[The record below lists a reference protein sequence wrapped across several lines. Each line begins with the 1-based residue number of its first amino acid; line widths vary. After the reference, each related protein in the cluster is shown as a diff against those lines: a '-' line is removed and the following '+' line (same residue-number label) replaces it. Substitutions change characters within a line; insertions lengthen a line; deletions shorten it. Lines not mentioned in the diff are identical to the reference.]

1 MSNSDPIKTGLRVH
15 NLVIGY
21 QQPLTSAL
29 NFSVGPGEIL
39 VIVGQSGC
47 GKSTLLSTLAGVIQ
61 PLDGGIFLDE
71 QNLSGVPI
79 HKRSIGL
86 VFQDPLLFPHLSLI
100 DNIGYSLRV
109 SGQSKDASRAR
120 ATELLE
126 WVGLSEI
133 AGQKTWQLSG
143 GQAGR
148 VALARAIAAQPAVL
162 LLDEPYS
169 ALDSPTRLRLLAD
182 VKDLVTR
189 EGIPTIHVT
198 HDHSEAEM
206 LATSIVTL

>member
-1 MSNSDPIKTGLRVH
+1 MTHSILQVNDLM
-15 NLVIGY
+15 IGY
-21 QQPLTSAL
+21 EKALTPAL

-39 VIVGQSGC
+39 VVVGDSGC
-47 GKSTLLSTLAGVIQ
+47 GKSTLLSTLAGVNPPLGGEIL
-61 PLDGGIFLDE
+61 LDGK
-71 QNLSGVPI
+71 NLSGVPI
-79 HKRSIGL
+79 HKRKIGL
-86 VFQDPLLFPHLSLI
+86 VFQEPLLFPHLSLI
-100 DNIGYSLRV
+100 DNIGYALRA
-109 SGQSKDASRAR
+109 GGESRNAARTR
-120 ATELLE
+120 ATERLD

-169 ALDSPTRLRLLAD
+169 ALDPETRLRLLAD
-182 VKDLVTR
+182 VKNLVTN

-198 HDHSEAEM
+198 HDRSEADL
-206 LATSIVTL
+206 LATRTLTW

>member
-1 MSNSDPIKTGLRVH
+1 VTGLILQV
-15 NLVIGY
+15 NDLMIGY
-21 QQPLTSAL
+21 EEALAPAL

-39 VIVGQSGC
+39 VVVGDSGC
-47 GKSTLLSTLAGVIQ
+47 GKSTLLSTLAGVNP
-61 PLDGGIFLDE
+61 PLSGEILLGGE
-71 QNLSGVPI
+71 SLSGVPI
-79 HKRSIGL
+79 HKRNIGL
-86 VFQDPLLFPHLSLI
+86 VFQEPLLFPHLSLI
-100 DNIGYSLRV
+100 DNIGYALRA
-109 SGQSKDASRAR
+109 SGESHSAARIR

-148 VALARAIAAQPAVL
+148 IALARAIAAKPNVL

-169 ALDSPTRLRLLAD
+169 ALDPGTRLRLLAD
-182 VKDLVTR
+182 VKNLVTR

-198 HDHSEAEM
+198 HDRSEAEL
-206 LATSIVTL
+206 LATRTLTW

>member
-1 MSNSDPIKTGLRVH
+1 VTHSILQVNDLM
-15 NLVIGY
+15 IGY
-21 QQPLTSAL
+21 EKALTPAL

-39 VIVGQSGC
+39 VVVGESGC
-47 GKSTLLSTLAGVIQ
+47 GKSTLLSTLAGVNPPLGGEIL
-61 PLDGGIFLDE
+61 LDGK
-71 QNLSGVPI
+71 NLSGVPI
-79 HKRSIGL
+79 HKRKIGL
-86 VFQDPLLFPHLSLI
+86 VFQEPLLFPHLSLI
-100 DNIGYSLRV
+100 DNIGYALRA
-109 SGQSKDASRAR
+109 GGESRNAARTR
-120 ATELLE
+120 ATELLD

-169 ALDSPTRLRLLAD
+169 ALDPETRLRLLAD
-182 VKDLVTR
+182 VKNLVTN

-198 HDHSEAEM
+198 HDRSEADL
-206 LATSIVTL
+206 LATRTLTW

>member
-1 MSNSDPIKTGLRVH
+1 MTGSILQVRD
-15 NLVIGY
+15 LVIGY
-21 QQPLTSAL
+21 ESALTPEL
-29 NFSVGPGEIL
+29 NFSVGPGDIL
-39 VIVGQSGC
+39 VVVGESGC
-47 GKSTLLSTLAGVIQ
+47 GKSTLLSTLAGVT
-61 PLDGGIFLDE
+61 PPRSGEVFLGE
-71 QNLSGVPI
+71 HNMNGVPI
-79 HKRSIGL
+79 HKRNIGL

-100 DNIGYSLRV
+100 DNIGYSLRAQGK
-109 SGQSKDASRAR
+109 SQSVARAH

-126 WVGLSEI
+126 WVGLTGI

-169 ALDSPTRLRLLAD
+169 ALDAATRLRLLAD

-198 HDHSEAEM
+198 HDSSEAQL
-206 LATSIVTL
+206 LATQTLTW

>member
-1 MSNSDPIKTGLRVH
+1 MTHSILQVNDLM
-15 NLVIGY
+15 IGY
-21 QQPLTSAL
+21 EKALTPAL

-39 VIVGQSGC
+39 VVVGESGC
-47 GKSTLLSTLAGVIQ
+47 GKSTLLSTLAGVNPPLGGEIL
-61 PLDGGIFLDE
+61 LDGK
-71 QNLSGVPI
+71 NLSGVPI
-79 HKRSIGL
+79 HKRKIGL
-86 VFQDPLLFPHLSLI
+86 VFQEPLLFPHLSLI
-100 DNIGYSLRV
+100 DNIGYALRA
-109 SGQSKDASRAR
+109 GGESRNAARTR
-120 ATELLE
+120 ATELLD

-169 ALDSPTRLRLLAD
+169 ALDPETRLRLLAD
-182 VKDLVTR
+182 VKNLVTN

-198 HDHSEAEM
+198 HDRSEADL
-206 LATSIVTL
+206 LATRTLTW

>member
-1 MSNSDPIKTGLRVH
+1 MMNAGLRAH
-15 NLVIGY
+15 DLMIGY
-21 QQPLTSAL
+21 DEPLAAAI

-39 VIVGQSGC
+39 VVVGESGC
-47 GKSTLLSTLAGVIQ
+47 GKSTLLATLAGVTA
-61 PLDGGIFLDE
+61 PLGGEIFLGE
-71 QNLSGVPI
+71 RNLCDVPI
-79 HKRSIGL
+79 HKRNIGL

-100 DNIGYSLRV
+100 DNIGYSLRA
-109 SGQSKDASRAR
+109 SGQSRDTARAR

-133 AGQKTWQLSG
+133 SGQKTWELSG

-148 VALARAIAAQPAVL
+148 VALARAIAAKPQVL

-169 ALDSPTRLRLLAD
+169 ALDSLTRLRLLAD

-198 HDHSEAEM
+198 HDHGEAQL
-206 LATSIVTL
+206 LATRTLTW